1 MSFELSPTNDAKYGK
16 VSDGNGLSLL
26 VALLSPLIAV
36 CLSQYLRT
44 HEEHQTAVSLP
55 VPSIDANLREVQCL
69 RPRLEPAAAEDASK
83 DQAQPWPAFSV
94 QAEKQARAKKLLE
107 RANGANVD
115 PADRW
120 MMLRLAKDIAA
131 EAHGGQ
137 TAFQAIDVMA
147 EAFHVD
153 AGPMKMAALTKFAS
167 AAKTPAQHKS
177 IAERALKLANQAVA
191 QDQFMVAN
199 QMGRLALSEA
209 KKAADRELLAQVQSQ
224 ISEAAEQL
232 WAREHSSEL
241 SGSLATVHK
250 EVNEK

>member
-1 MSFELSPTNDAKYGK
+1 MSFELSPTNGVKFGK

-44 HEEHQTAVSLP
+44 HEERPTTFALP
-55 VPSIDANLREVQCL
+55 VPSVDANLREVQCL
-69 RPRLEPAAAEDASK
+69 RPCLEPVAAEDASK
-83 DQAQPWPAFSV
+83 DQAQPWLAFFV
-94 QAEKQARAKKLLE
+94 QAEKQARAKKLLD
-107 RANGANVD
+107 RANGAEVD

-131 EAHGGQ
+131 EAHDGQ
-137 TAFQAIDVMA
+137 IAFQAIDVMA

-153 AGPMKMAALTKFAS
+153 AGAMKMAVLTKFAS

-177 IAERALKLANQAVA
+177 IAEQALKLASQAVA

-209 KKAADRELLAQVQSQ
+209 KKAPDRELLAQVQSQ
-224 ISEAAEQL
+224 IAAAAVRLRAWE
-232 WAREHSSEL
+232 RY
-241 SGSLATVHK
+241 
-250 EVNEK
+250 